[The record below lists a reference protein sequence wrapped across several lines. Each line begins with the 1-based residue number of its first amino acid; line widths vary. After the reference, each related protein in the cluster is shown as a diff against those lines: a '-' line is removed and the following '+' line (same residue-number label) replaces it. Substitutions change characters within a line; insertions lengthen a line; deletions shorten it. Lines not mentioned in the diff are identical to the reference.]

1 MKIAIIGANG
11 KAGKRIAQEA
21 LKRGHEVTAIVRDA
35 QKTDLLSVIE
45 KSIHQLTIDDLA
57 PFDAVVSA
65 VGYWTPETFPLF
77 SEDIRHLGQLLS
89 TSTTRLIIVGG
100 AGSLYVDD
108 KHTLQLLDTPDF
120 PAEFYPLAKAMTDA
134 LAILRTFSGLAWTF
148 FSPAGDFDD
157 NGRATGQY
165 QLGGEELI
173 LNAAGESYISYA
185 DYALAMVDEL
195 ENARFIRQ
203 RFTAVSER

>member
-35 QKTDLLSVIE
+35 QKTDLTPVIE
-45 KSIHQLTIDDLA
+45 KDILSITTEDVAGL
-57 PFDAVVSA
+57 DALIIA
-65 VGYWTPETFPLF
+65 TGFWTPDLF
-77 SEDIRHLGQLLS
+77 HLFEEGHRHIARLLS
-89 TSTTRLIIVGG
+89 GSDTRLLVVGG
-100 AGSLYVDD
+100 AGSLYLDD
-108 KHTLQLLDTPDF
+108 SHTSQPEFPEDF
-120 PAEFYPLAKAMTDA
+120 VPFIQASNA
-134 LAILRTFSGLAWTF
+134 GLAVLRLFSTVAWTY
-148 FSPAGDFDD
+148 FSPAMTFDPD
-157 NGRATGQY
+157 GRATGAY
-165 QLGGEELI
+165 TLGGEELI

-195 ENARFIRQ
+195 ENGRFVRQ